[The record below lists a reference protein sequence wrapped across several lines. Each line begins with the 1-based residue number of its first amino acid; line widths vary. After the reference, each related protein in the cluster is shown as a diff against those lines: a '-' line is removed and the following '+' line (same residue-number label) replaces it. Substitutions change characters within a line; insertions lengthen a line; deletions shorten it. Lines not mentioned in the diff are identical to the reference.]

1 MKRVFI
7 LLVSLC
13 VALSMAAQS
22 GNGKSQRAELSLGSA
37 MPEFK
42 LESEVYGNVSSADLK
57 GKVVL
62 INMFATWCGPC
73 QKELAEVKDVLWP
86 KFKDNSSFKMLVIG
100 REHTDEQLQKYNE
113 KKGFTFP
120 LYPDPSRAVYSLF
133 ADITIPRTY
142 LYNKEGKLIYSSIGY
157 SQEEFGKLMKAIE
170 EAL

>member
-1 MKRVFI
+1 
-7 LLVSLC
+7 
-13 VALSMAAQS
+13 
-22 GNGKSQRAELSLGSA
+22 
-37 MPEFK
+37 
-42 LESEVYGNVSSADLK
+42 
-57 GKVVL
+57 
-62 INMFATWCGPC
+62 MFATWCGPC

-86 KFKDNSSFKMLVIG
+86 KFKDNGSFKMLVIG

-170 EAL
+170 GAL